1 MPTDNS
7 SSMTDTSINSY
18 LENCQPTD
26 EPAFTGIK
34 GIAYDWHRL
43 LLPSDTVF
51 EASLETLLSSDITT
65 SFCTGD
71 IFSPNNR
78 K

>member
-7 SSMTDTSINSY
+7 SSATDTSTNSY

-26 EPAFTGIK
+26 EQSFTGIK
-34 GIAYDWHRL
+34 GIAYDWHKL

-51 EASLETLLSSDITT
+51 EASLETLLSSDISA

-71 IFSPNNR
+71 IFSPNSR

>member
-18 LENCQPTD
+18 LENCQSIT
-26 EPAFTGIK
+26 EPRLHGLK
-34 GIAYDWHRL
+34 GIAYDWHKL

-51 EASLETLLSSDITT
+51 EASIETLLSSEITPC
-65 SFCTGD
+65 SCTRRHL
-71 IFSPNNR
+71 FAQYT
-78 K
+78 